1 MYDLVV
7 EGNLVTVS
15 GLSNY
20 QIGINDGLIDK
31 LSKQGLTGEKT
42 LNVNNSLVFPGFID
56 IHTHL
61 REPGWEYKED
71 INSGTKAAIHG
82 GVTSLVDM
90 PNSPE
95 SAINLKNIQSEI
107 NSRFVKYGIIILTF
121 NFLAAFKTE
130 FTSSE
135 DLSDITKIKFI

>member
-1 MYDLVV
+1 MLSLLYDLVV

-20 QIGINDGLIDK
+20 QIGINNGIIDK
-31 LSKQGLTGEKT
+31 ISKQGLTGEKT
-42 LNVNNSLVFPGFID
+42 LNVNDSLVFPGFID

-90 PNSPE
+90 PNSLE
-95 SAINLKNIQSEI
+95 SAINLKNIQNMDRAI
-107 NSRFVKYGIIILTF
+107 FIMDIGI
-121 NFLAAFKTE
+121 KR
-130 FTSSE
+130 
-135 DLSDITKIKFI
+135 